1 MRAGKDPVHHGKGT
15 LSTMGSHP
23 WLPGGWGQ
31 GRGFLLS
38 RSPAGLTPRALP
50 GDPARSAQRACLVQA
65 HCPVPFN
72 PPQTPQALAP
82 PGPRTDM
89 SPSLGYRN
97 TRGSWAETSVH
108 KSCSPG
114 PGLPWQCGVLVNCQG
129 TWQCGVLF
137 SQGEK
142 MALALVLRGCQGLR
156 QLPVGREW
164 AQGRGGL
171 GGGFAVALVT
181 REPECWS

>member
-1 MRAGKDPVHHGKGT
+1 
-15 LSTMGSHP
+15 MGSHP
-23 WLPGGWGQ
+23 WLPGGWGR

-38 RSPAGLTPRALP
+38 RSPAGLSPRALP
-50 GDPARSAQRACLVQA
+50 GDPARSAQRACLVPA
-65 HCPVPFN
+65 RCPVPFK

-89 SPSLGYRN
+89 SPSLGHKN

-114 PGLPWQCGVLVNCQG
+114 PGLPWQCGVLL
-129 TWQCGVLF
+129 T
-137 SQGEK
+137 QGEK

-181 REPECWS
+181 QEPESWS